1 MCGIAG
7 ICGFKDDVLI
17 KKFSRQLTH
26 RGPDGEGIYSDSDV
40 SFLNR
45 RLAII
50 DIKGGDQPFF
60 SADGLV
66 VAIQNG
72 EIYNYKEL
80 KTKLKAHGHSFKTQS
95 DTEVIIAS
103 YQMWGERC
111 FDYFNGMFAIA
122 IWDRREKKLVLARDH
137 FGIKPLYY
145 AILPSGKLVFSS
157 EITPIFESGLL
168 PKRPNDKSIYRYLKF
183 RIHDAG
189 RETFF
194 AGINRL
200 LPGQMLIVKDGKVE
214 LKMYTDLRQNLE
226 NMESKSNLTDGD
238 IQEFGLLLEKAV
250 KYRLISDVAVGTS
263 LSGGLDSSTVV
274 ALIHKFLSEKSKDA
288 QAIGTVQNTFSAV
301 FPGQNNN
308 EEQYVDTLIS
318 SLDKLSAHK
327 VQPTPEEFFADL
339 EDFVATQEEPT
350 ISTGPYAQYKL
361 MSIVKKH
368 VTVLLDGQGA
378 DEMMAGYVPYYITY
392 LKQLRAQGKYFTF
405 ARELATSLDVVV
417 PLVIR
422 KLAEKLGI
430 KKSIPVDSLLNSDYS
445 KKFKEEKFGV
455 IQDNLKMRLL
465 EDIFENSLQSLLRY
479 EDRNSMKYG
488 IEGRVPFLDFELLK
502 YLFTLP
508 DAAIIKSGW
517 NKRILR
523 DSVKGLLPD
532 MIRRRRNKIG
542 FTTPE
547 QAWFLRMKNK
557 IYSIF
562 MSESFIARPYFDQ
575 PAVVQA
581 FEQFIE
587 GKNDDT
593 LLFWRVLNIEV
604 WMRVF
609 FDPPSLKLRK
619 GKQKN
624 NELFSPNEG
633 KKLEIEVEDKVYKRY
648 PIRTEIF
655 AKGDDYVKKI
665 SESVLNFLKGF
676 KVQDTG
682 FEKKWFIAVSEK
694 IVAISQGRSYFIW
707 DIKTGLWARLLSR
720 YVRRTPYGIGLGS
733 PWTMQLAID
742 EVGLI
747 RILAATIV
755 SFVTKPFGMKGM
767 FYRVA
772 GGRINAI
779 DGPTEYSL
787 YPSNVSAKLPPKDPE
802 KAAQKI
808 KKAIEGSIS
817 SAWKVNFQG
826 VAIVDANDLGQD
838 ILGNATTLSDEEV
851 RGTIKDNPMGQ
862 SAEQTPVIFVEY

>member
-7 ICGFKDDVLI
+7 ICGFKDDELI

-40 SFLNR
+40 TLLNR

-50 DIKGGDQPFF
+50 DIKGGDQPFY
-60 SADGLV
+60 SSDGSL

-80 KTKLKAHGHSFKTQS
+80 KAKLKAHGHSFKTQS

-103 YQMWGERC
+103 YQMWGDRC
-111 FDYFNGMFAIA
+111 FDHFNGMFAIA

-145 AILPSGKLVFSS
+145 AILPDGKLVFSS

-168 PKRPNDKSIYRYLKF
+168 PKKPNDKSIYRYLKF

-238 IQEFGLLLEKAV
+238 IQEFRSKFEQAV
-250 KYRLISDVAVGTS
+250 KYRLISDVPVGTS

-274 ALIHKFLSEKSKDA
+274 VLIHKFLSEKSKDA

-308 EEQYVDTLIS
+308 EEQYVDRLIS
-318 SLDKLSAHK
+318 SLDKLSTHK
-327 VQPTPEEFFADL
+327 VEPTPEEFFADL
-339 EDFVATQEEPT
+339 DDFVATQEEPT

-361 MSIVKKH
+361 MSIVKKY

-378 DEMMAGYVPYYITY
+378 DEMMAGYVPYYVTY
-392 LKQLRAQGKYFTF
+392 LKQLRAQGKYFKF
-405 ARELATSLDVVV
+405 VRELATSLDVVV
-417 PLVIR
+417 PLIVH
-422 KLAEKLGI
+422 KLSGAFGI
-430 KKSIPVDSLLNSDYS
+430 KKLVSVDSMLSSDYS
-445 KKFKEEKFGV
+445 NKYKGEKFKV
-455 IQDNLKMRLL
+455 TSDNLKKRLL

-523 DSVKGLLPD
+523 DSVKGLLPE

-547 QAWFLRMKNK
+547 HAWFLRMKNK

-562 MSESFIARPYFDQ
+562 MSESFIGRKYFDQ
-575 PAVVQA
+575 PAVVAAFQA
-581 FEQFIE
+581 FIE

-593 LLFWRVLNIEV
+593 LLFWRMLNIEV

-609 FDPPSLKLRK
+609 FDENQGNDEKDRGIFEANKDKSIEIKS
-619 GKQKN
+619 G
-624 NELFSPNEG
+624 ELTYS
-633 KKLEIEVEDKVYKRY
+633 RY
-648 PIRTEIF
+648 PIKTDIVQ
-655 AKGDDYVKKI
+655 KGDEIEGKVSKPLIEFIKHAEGDKKYT
-665 SESVLNFLKGF
+665 ELKS
-676 KVQDTG
+676 
-682 FEKKWFIAVSEK
+682 KKWFIAVSEK

-707 DIKTGLWARLLSR
+707 DIKTGLWSRLLSR

-742 EVGLI
+742 EVGLP

-755 SFVTKPFGMKGM
+755 SFATKPFGIKGM

-802 KAAQKI
+802 KAAENI
-808 KKAIEGSIS
+808 KRAIENSIP

-838 ILGNATTLSDEEV
+838 ILGNATPFSDEELKGAV
-851 RGTIKDNPMGQ
+851 KDNPMGQ
-862 SAEQTPVIFVEY
+862 SAEQTPVILVEY